1 MSLTH
6 ILRVLFGIL
15 LSGTIGW
22 VSLFVFHFIKI
33 TRQFEAFEATASDGE
48 FAKLVQ
54 AVQTAAYNIDGG
66 SALFLAAGIAGVL
79 LSEIF
84 KTRLFLFYAGA
95 TGALTALFA
104 AALWQ
109 QSKRGG
115 QRTNGRGACHG
126 GVCRGRRLLDDR
138 GALRPARV
146 IG

>member
-6 ILRVLFGIL
+6 ILRVLFAIL

-22 VSLFVFHFIKI
+22 ISLFAFHFIKI
-33 TRQFEAFEATASDGE
+33 TQQFEAFEETASDGE

-54 AVQTAAYNIDGG
+54 AVEAAAYNIDGG

-109 QSKRGG
+109 QSNAAGNAQTAAALAMAG
-115 QRTNGRGACHG
+115 FVAG
-126 GVCRGRRLLDDR
+126 GVYWMIAVPSAPRG
-138 GALRPARV
+138 
-146 IG
+146 

>member
-1 MSLTH
+1 MH

-22 VSLFVFHFIKI
+22 ISLFVFHFIKI
-33 TRQFEAFEATASDGE
+33 TRQFEAFEETASDGE
-48 FAKLVQ
+48 FATLVHSVE
-54 AVQTAAYNIDGG
+54 AAAYNIDGGG

-109 QSKRGG
+109 QSNAGNAQTAAALAMAG
-115 QRTNGRGACHG
+115 FVAG
-126 GVCRGRRLLDDR
+126 GVYWIIAVPSAPRG
-138 GALRPARV
+138 
-146 IG
+146 

>member
-22 VSLFVFHFIKI
+22 VSLFAFHFIKI
-33 TRQFEAFEATASDGE
+33 TRQFEAFEETASDGE

-54 AVQTAAYNIDGG
+54 SVETAAYNIDGG

-109 QSKRGG
+109 QSSAAGNAQTAAALAMAG
-115 QRTNGRGACHG
+115 FVAG
-126 GVCRGRRLLDDR
+126 GVYWMIAVPSAPRG
-138 GALRPARV
+138 
-146 IG
+146 

>member
-1 MSLTH
+1 MGLTH
-6 ILRVLFGIL
+6 ILRVLFAIL

-22 VSLFVFHFIKI
+22 VSLFAFHFIKI
-33 TRQFEAFEATASDGE
+33 TQQFEAFEETASDGE

-54 AVQTAAYNIDGG
+54 AVEAAAYNIDGG

-109 QSKRGG
+109 QSNAGNAQTAAALAMAG
-115 QRTNGRGACHG
+115 FVAG
-126 GVCRGRRLLDDR
+126 GVYWMIAVPSAPRG
-138 GALRPARV
+138 
-146 IG
+146 